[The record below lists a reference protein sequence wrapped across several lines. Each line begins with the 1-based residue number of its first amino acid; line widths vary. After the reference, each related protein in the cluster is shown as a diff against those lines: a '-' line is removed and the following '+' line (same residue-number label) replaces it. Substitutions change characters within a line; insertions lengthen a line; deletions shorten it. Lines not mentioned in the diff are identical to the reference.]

1 MSKFNLVVFIQALL
15 FSCFSQ
21 ASLISFGEFTNSLG
35 DWHDAS
41 ANGTVFAE
49 DGVAKLAAGDGNS
62 PYSSVLVL
70 GDDGSFAFG
79 DAVLIDSVNTLL
91 NFDLWFFESEKDNS
105 ESGSSSFA
113 DSISLA
119 VYDAVDSSF
128 DVLMQNINVTDL
140 QTTFTLDLS
149 ALAGRYVAFSFE
161 LADENDGYNSVFAL
175 DNVFLSPATSV
186 PEPASLL
193 LFAALL
199 IPALRRKHIV

>member
-1 MSKFNLVVFIQALL
+1 MNKFNLVVFIQVLF

-21 ASLISFGEFTNSLG
+21 ASLISYGEFTTSLG

-41 ANGTVFAE
+41 ANGSVFAE
-49 DGVAKLAAGDGNS
+49 DGVAKMAAGTGTS

-70 GDDGSFAFG
+70 GDNGNFVFS

-91 NFDLWFFESEKDNS
+91 NFDLWFFETEKDNA
-105 ESGSSSFA
+105 ETGSSSFS

-119 VYDAVDSSF
+119 VYDSVDTGF
-128 DVLMQNINVTDL
+128 DILMQNINVTAL

-161 LADENDGYNSVFAL
+161 LADENDGYNAVFAL
-175 DNVFLSPATSV
+175 DNVFLSSATSV